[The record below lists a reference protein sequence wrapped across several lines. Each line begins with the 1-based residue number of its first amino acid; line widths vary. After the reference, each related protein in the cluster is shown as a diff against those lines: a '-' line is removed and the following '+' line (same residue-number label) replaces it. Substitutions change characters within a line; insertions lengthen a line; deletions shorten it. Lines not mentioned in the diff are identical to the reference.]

1 MVSLEDISVLNMQKS
16 EVTSI
21 ELFMSSVNMIQS
33 SNTQHFIQIQTA
45 ESVNSF
51 RSPRFKLDSTPA
63 ENQTIAGVED
73 SQNSNALTSKNE
85 NLKEAEEDND
95 DDVNKG
101 TNSIQVQ
108 VGRQSILQRHVEV
121 SINPDKSPDELNI
134 GDSIG
139 TSFLFHN

>member
-121 SINPDKSPDELNI
+121 SINPDKSPDELTI

-139 TSFLFHN
+139 MSFLFHN